1 MGKIAPSILAADFGK
16 LGDQLVQIER
26 AGAEMLHIDVMDGV
40 FVPNISIGFPVIH
53 SIRSYTRMV
62 FDVHMMV
69 QTPENYIKMA
79 VDAGADCITVHQE
92 SCPHLHRVICQIKE
106 EGCRAGAALNPATP
120 LHMLEYVVKD
130 VDMVLLMTVNP
141 GFGGR
146 TFIPGMIEKIRECRE
161 LFASK
166 NCSPLLELEGGI
178 TLENA
183 EECIRA
189 GADILVAG
197 SPVFRND
204 IQANIQKF
212 NRMLL

>member
-1 MGKIAPSILAADFGK
+1 MGSVAPSILAADFWK
-16 LGDQLVQIER
+16 LGKQLVQIER

-40 FVPNISIGFPVIH
+40 FVPNISIGFPIIH
-53 SIRSYTRMV
+53 SIRSYTQMV

-69 QTPENYIKMA
+69 QTPEDYIKMA
-79 VDAGADCITVHQE
+79 VDAGADSITVHQE

-106 EGCRAGAALNPATP
+106 EGCKAGVALNPATP

-141 GFGGR
+141 GFGGQK
-146 TFIPGMIEKIRECRE
+146 FIPEMIDKIRECHE
-161 LFASK
+161 LFIRK
-166 NCSPLLELEGGI
+166 NCSPLLELDGGI

-183 EECIRA
+183 RECIDA

-197 SPVFRND
+197 SSVFRND
-204 IQANIQKF
+204 IQTNIQKF
-212 NRMLL
+212 NQMFQ